1 MCQPMRT
8 NGRITRSKSYKIH
21 VSLSEGWCGDG
32 ARIVSGRL
40 DGGDGVGESDIYSEL
55 E

>member
-1 MCQPMRT
+1 MQCAQC
-8 NGRITRSKSYKIH
+8 
-21 VSLSEGWCGDG
+21 VAEQCAALCGDG
-32 ARIVSGRL
+32 ARMVSVWL